1 LNIFGVNAKNTSGQ
15 ISLENETIIYSTP
28 EKACWKLP
36 IAEVRV
42 IGEFTNQSGPSLDDY
57 FFVFVTRETT
67 EWHHASFYAEGR
79 EKFLSELGAKLGQ
92 RLKCGLCNSADFK
105 SRVLWPP
112 NLEGRPLFEFISETP
127 ATNFLGKVRQKI
139 LPMTFNQLTEEIRNA
154 IRN

>member
-1 LNIFGVNAKNTSGQ
+1 VNVKNTSGQ
-15 ISLENETIIYSTP
+15 IVLENETIVCSTP
-28 EKACWKLP
+28 AETHWRLP

-57 FFVFVTRETT
+57 FFVFVTKETT
-67 EWHHASFYAEGR
+67 DWHCASFYAEGR
-79 EKFLSELGAKLGQ
+79 EKFLHELGVKLGHK
-92 RLKCGLCNSADFK
+92 LKCGLCNSTDFK

-112 NLEGRPLFEFISETP
+112 NLEGQPLFEFVPEKP

-154 IRN
+154 VGN